1 MCSHYHS
8 LRKLQMEGISS
19 EFTTGK
25 LAPRLGILA
34 GEASDPGTVYSVSL

>member
-1 MCSHYHS
+1 
-8 LRKLQMEGISS
+8 MEGISS

-34 GEASDPGTVYSVSL
+34 GEASDPGTVYSVSLWELQDEESAT